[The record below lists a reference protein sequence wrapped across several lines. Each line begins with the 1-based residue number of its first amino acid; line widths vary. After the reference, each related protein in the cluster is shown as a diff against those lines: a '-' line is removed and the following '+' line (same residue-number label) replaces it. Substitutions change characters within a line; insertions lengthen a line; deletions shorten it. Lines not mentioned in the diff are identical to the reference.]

1 MVAETNSFPTL
12 FRNKKS
18 DSVTKKVWS
27 AKGYEI
33 TLPKQIITQKTPPL
47 ARGIFSFCDKT
58 KRRGLVLGKRA
69 KEYAGIS
76 SEFNDEI
83 NRGFLVLQ
91 FRADFRIC
99 HYRNDDEYNVCYVY
113 IKFNARCKTENI
125 KV

>member
-1 MVAETNSFPTL
+1 M
-12 FRNKKS
+12 
-18 DSVTKKVWS
+18 TKKVWS

-47 ARGIFSFCDKT
+47 ARGSFSFCDKT
-58 KRRGLVLGKRA
+58 KRRGLVIGKRA
-69 KEYAGIS
+69 KEYEGIS

-91 FRADFRIC
+91 LRADFCIRHNR
-99 HYRNDDEYNVCYVY
+99 HYYEYNVCYVY